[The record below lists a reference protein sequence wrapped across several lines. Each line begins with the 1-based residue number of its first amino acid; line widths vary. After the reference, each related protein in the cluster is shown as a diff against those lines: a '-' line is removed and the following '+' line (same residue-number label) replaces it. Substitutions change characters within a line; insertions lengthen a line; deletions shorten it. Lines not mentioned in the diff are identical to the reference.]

1 MIQLGIQLG
10 HLHPLFVHLPIG
22 IIMLAFLIEV
32 YGSFIAK
39 KSFDEV
45 IEFTLLVAGA
55 TALLSLGTGW
65 LLGEESG
72 YDEDALFLHRWMAV
86 AFTITTILL
95 YLVKRS
101 KRNGMNKT
109 YIPLFLVVLGLI
121 SLTGHFG
128 GNMTHGEDYLFVE
141 EKEEIVIT
149 NVQEAQVYAQI
160 IHPILDD
167 KCMSCHNARKAKGGL
182 VMSSPNELIKGG
194 DHGGLLDTL
203 SGSTSSLFLDRV
215 HLPKENED
223 HMPPK
228 GKVQLTD
235 NEKALLEWW
244 VENNHCFDCRVLE
257 MSTEERM
264 ASVLTSLEQDT
275 SAIAVLSKEA
285 EEVPKDWLQGMR
297 NAGIH
302 IQTLSG
308 KNYLL
313 AVNLSGMDSITKDQL
328 QALEDYAL
336 NIVELDL
343 GFSNFNDEL
352 MSYIRP
358 FKNLLKLKLQGTI
371 VTDAIGKDLVDFEL
385 LESLNLYE
393 TSVSDKLLQELKS
406 NKKLQNIYLW
416 KTDVTDDGLAQLQ
429 QNLPNLT
436 IQQLG
441 ADLFEATV
449 LDPPTI
455 LSDASFFSD
464 SLVLTIESLFEGT
477 DIYYTLNGDVPTSFS
492 TKYEDNIVLDNTT
505 SVKAIAVKKDWEPS
519 FITERTFIKNN
530 IAYTDV
536 KLLST
541 PNEKYKGQ
549 KGKTLIDQK
558 RGSLN
563 FVDGNWLGFEGKHL
577 NAILEL
583 KEQNTISKVSVGALS
598 APASWIFY
606 PTAIIISSSKDGVNF
621 KEIGRKNMG
630 IESPNAEVKLT
641 FFEMEFTPTDAK
653 YVKLQIQSP
662 IKNPDWHTNPGGK
675 SWIFIDEIVLN

>member
-1 MIQLGIQLG
+1 MIQLGIQIG

-22 IIMLAFLIEV
+22 IILLTFLLEV
-32 YGSFIAK
+32 YSRFIAK

-45 IEFTLLVAGA
+45 IEFTLLVAGV

-72 YDEDALFLHRWMAV
+72 YDEDSIFLHRWMAV

-101 KRNGMNKT
+101 KRNGVNKT
-109 YIPLFLVVLGLI
+109 YIPLFLIVLGLI

-141 EKEEIVIT
+141 EKKEIVIT

-160 IHPILDD
+160 IQPILND
-167 KCMSCHNARKAKGGL
+167 KCMSCHNASKAKGGL
-182 VMSSPNELIKGG
+182 VMSSPNEMIKGG
-194 DHGGLLDTL
+194 DNGRLLDTL
-203 SGSTSSLFLDRV
+203 SGSTGSLFLERV
-215 HLPKENED
+215 HLPIENED

-244 VENNHCFDCRVLE
+244 MENNHCFDCRVMEL
-257 MSTEERM
+257 STEERM
-264 ASVLTSLEQDT
+264 AAVLTSLEQDT
-275 SAIAVLSKEA
+275 STIAVLSKEA
-285 EEVPKDWLQGMR
+285 KEVPKDWLQGMR
-297 NAGIH
+297 NAGIP

-308 KNYLL
+308 KNQLL
-313 AVNLSGMDSITKDQL
+313 AVNLAGIDSITKDQL
-328 QALEDYAL
+328 EALEEYAP
-336 NIVELDL
+336 NIVEIDL

-358 FKNLLKLKLQGTI
+358 FKNLLKLKLQNTK
-371 VTDAIGKDLVDFEL
+371 VTDAIGKYLVDFEL
-385 LESLNLYE
+385 LESLNLYG
-393 TSVSDKLLQELKS
+393 TSVTDKLIQELKR

-416 KTDVTDDGLAQLQ
+416 KTDVTDDGLVQLQ
-429 QNLPNLT
+429 RNLPNLT
-436 IQQLG
+436 IQQLE

-449 LDPPTI
+449 LDSPTI

-464 SLVLTIESLFEGT
+464 SLVLTIENLFEGT
-477 DIYYTLNGDVPTSFS
+477 DIYYTLDGSVPNSSS
-492 TKYEDNIVLDNTT
+492 TKYEANIILNTT
-505 SVKAIAVKKDWEPS
+505 ARVKAIAVKKDWEPS
-519 FITERTFIKNN
+519 FVTERTFIKNN
-530 IAYTDV
+530 IAYNDV
-536 KLLST
+536 NLLTT

-558 RGSLN
+558 RGSIN

-577 NAILEL
+577 NAIIEL
-583 KEQNTISKVSVGALS
+583 KEQNTISKVSIGALS

-606 PTAIIISSSKDGVNF
+606 PTAFVISSSNDGVNF
-621 KEIGRKNMG
+621 KEIGRKDMG
-630 IESPNAEVKLT
+630 IESPNAEVKLA
-641 FFEMEFTPTDAK
+641 FFDMEFTPTDAK

-662 IKNPDWHTNPGGK
+662 LKNPDWHTNPGGK
-675 SWIFIDEIVLN
+675 SWIFIDEVVLN

>member
-1 MIQLGIQLG
+1 MIQLGIQIG

-22 IIMLAFLIEV
+22 IILLTFLLEV
-32 YGSFIAK
+32 YSRFIAK
-39 KSFDEV
+39 KPFDEV
-45 IEFTLLVAGA
+45 IEFTLLVAGV

-86 AFTITTILL
+86 AFTITTLLL

-101 KRNGMNKT
+101 KRNGVNKT
-109 YIPLFLVVLGLI
+109 YIPLFLIVLGLI

-141 EKEEIVIT
+141 EKKEIVIT

-160 IHPILDD
+160 IQPILDD
-167 KCMSCHNARKAKGGL
+167 KCMSCHNASKSKGGL
-182 VMSSPNELIKGG
+182 VMSSPNEMIKGG
-194 DHGGLLDTL
+194 DNGRLLDTL
-203 SGSTSSLFLDRV
+203 SGSTGSLFLERV
-215 HLPKENED
+215 HLPIENED

-244 VENNHCFDCRVLE
+244 MENNHCFDCRVMELY
-257 MSTEERM
+257 TEERM
-264 ASVLTSLEQDT
+264 AAVLTSLEQDT

-285 EEVPKDWLQGMR
+285 KEVPKDWLQGMR
-297 NAGIH
+297 NAGIP

-308 KNYLL
+308 KNQLL
-313 AVNLSGMDSITKDQL
+313 AVNLAGIDSITKDQL
-328 QALEDYAL
+328 EALEEYAP
-336 NIVELDL
+336 NIVEIDL

-358 FKNLLKLKLQGTI
+358 FKNLLKLKLQNTK
-371 VTDAIGKDLVDFEL
+371 VTDAIGKYLVDFEL
-385 LESLNLYE
+385 LESLNLYG
-393 TSVSDKLLQELKS
+393 TSVTDKLIQELKR

-416 KTDVTDDGLAQLQ
+416 KTDVTDDGLVQLQ
-429 QNLPNLT
+429 RNLPNLT

-441 ADLFEATV
+441 ANLFEATV

-464 SLVLTIESLFEGT
+464 SLVLTIENLFEGT
-477 DIYYTLNGDVPTSFS
+477 DIYYTLDGSVPNSSS
-492 TKYEDNIVLDNTT
+492 TKYEANIILNTT
-505 SVKAIAVKKDWEPS
+505 ASVKAIAVKKDWEPS
-519 FITERTFIKNN
+519 FVTERTFIKNN

-536 KLLST
+536 NLLTT

-549 KGKTLIDQK
+549 KGNTLIDQK
-558 RGSLN
+558 RGSIN

-577 NAILEL
+577 NAIIEL
-583 KEQNTISKVSVGALS
+583 KEQNTISKVSIGALS

-606 PTAIIISSSKDGVNF
+606 PTAFVISSSNDGVNF
-621 KEIGRKNMG
+621 KEIGRKDMG

-641 FFEMEFTPTDAK
+641 FFDMEFTPTDAK

-662 IKNPDWHTNPGGK
+662 LKNPDWHTNPGGK
-675 SWIFIDEIVLN
+675 SWIFIDEVVLN

>member
-1 MIQLGIQLG
+1 MIQLGIQIG

-22 IIMLAFLIEV
+22 IILLTFLLEV
-32 YGSFIAK
+32 YSRFIAK

-45 IEFTLLVAGA
+45 IEFTLLVAGV

-86 AFTITTILL
+86 AFTITTLLL

-101 KRNGMNKT
+101 KRNGVNKT

-121 SLTGHFG
+121 SLTGHLG

-160 IHPILDD
+160 IQPILDD
-167 KCMSCHNARKAKGGL
+167 KCMSCHNASKAKGGL
-182 VMSSPNELIKGG
+182 VMSSPNEMIKGG
-194 DHGGLLDTL
+194 DNGRLLDTL
-203 SGSTSSLFLDRV
+203 SGSTGSLFLERV
-215 HLPKENED
+215 HLPIENED

-244 VENNHCFDCRVLE
+244 MENNHCFDCRVMEL
-257 MSTEERM
+257 STEERM
-264 ASVLTSLEQDT
+264 AAVLTSLEQDT
-275 SAIAVLSKEA
+275 STIAVLSKEA
-285 EEVPKDWLQGMR
+285 KEVPKDWLQGMR
-297 NAGIH
+297 NAGIP

-308 KNYLL
+308 KNQLL
-313 AVNLSGMDSITKDQL
+313 AVNLAGIDSITKDQL
-328 QALEDYAL
+328 EALEEYAP
-336 NIVELDL
+336 NIVEIDL

-358 FKNLLKLKLQGTI
+358 FRNLLKLKLQNTK
-371 VTDAIGKDLVDFEL
+371 VTDAIGKYLVDFEL
-385 LESLNLYE
+385 LESLNLYG
-393 TSVSDKLLQELKS
+393 TSVTDKLIQELKR

-416 KTDVTDDGLAQLQ
+416 KTDVTDDGLVLLQ
-429 QNLPNLT
+429 RNLPNLT
-436 IQQLG
+436 IQQLE

-464 SLVLTIESLFEGT
+464 SLVLTIENLFEGT
-477 DIYYTLNGDVPTSFS
+477 DIYYTFDGSVPNSSS
-492 TKYEDNIVLDNTT
+492 TKYEANIILNTT
-505 SVKAIAVKKDWEPS
+505 ARVKAIAVKKDWEPS
-519 FITERTFIKNN
+519 FVTERTFIKNN

-536 KLLST
+536 NLLTT

-558 RGSLN
+558 RGSIN

-577 NAILEL
+577 NAIIEL
-583 KEQNTISKVSVGALS
+583 KEQNTISKVSIGALS

-606 PTAIIISSSKDGVNF
+606 PTAFVISSSNDGVNF
-621 KEIGRKNMG
+621 KEIGRKDMG
-630 IESPNAEVKLT
+630 IESPNAEVKLA
-641 FFEMEFTPTDAK
+641 FFDMEFTPTDAK

-662 IKNPDWHTNPGGK
+662 LKNPDWHTNPGGK
-675 SWIFIDEIVLN
+675 SWIFIDEVVLN

>member
-1 MIQLGIQLG
+1 MIQLGIQIG

-22 IIMLAFLIEV
+22 IIMLAFLLEV
-32 YGSFIAK
+32 YGRFIAK

-45 IEFTLLVAGA
+45 IEFILLVAGS

-72 YDEDALFLHRWMAV
+72 YDDDALFLHRWMAV
-86 AFTITTILL
+86 AFTVTAIIL

-101 KRNGMNKT
+101 KRNWVSKT
-109 YIPLFLVVLGLI
+109 YIPLFLIVLGLI

-160 IHPILDD
+160 IEPILDD
-167 KCMSCHNARKAKGGL
+167 KCMSCHNASKAKGGL
-182 VMSSPNELIKGG
+182 VMSSPYELIKGG
-194 DHGGLLDTL
+194 DTGRFLDTL
-203 SGSTSSLFLDRV
+203 SGGTSSLFLERV
-215 HLPKENED
+215 HLPIENED

-244 VENNHCFDCRVLE
+244 MENNHCFDCKVMEL
-257 MSTEERM
+257 STEEKM
-264 ASVLTSLEQDT
+264 AAVLTSLEQDT

-285 EEVPKDWLQGMR
+285 IEVPKDWLQGLR
-297 NAGIH
+297 NAGIP
-302 IQTLSG
+302 IQTLSRQ
-308 KNYLL
+308 NQLL
-313 AVNLSGMDSITKDQL
+313 AVNLAGIDSITKDQL
-328 QALEDYAL
+328 QVLEEYAP
-336 NIVELDL
+336 NIVEIDL

-352 MSYIRP
+352 MSYIKP
-358 FKNLLKLKLQGTI
+358 FKNLLKLKLQGTN

-385 LESLNLYE
+385 LESLNLYG
-393 TSVSDKLLQELKS
+393 TSVTDKLAQKLKS
-406 NKKLQNIYLW
+406 NKRLQNIYLW
-416 KTDVTDDGLAQLQ
+416 KTEVTDDGLAQLQ
-429 QNLPNLT
+429 QNLPNLS

-464 SLVLTIESLFEGT
+464 SLELTIESLFEGT
-477 DIYYTLNGDVPTSFS
+477 DIYYTLDGSVPTTSS
-492 TKYEDNIVLDNTT
+492 TKYETPIILDNTA
-505 SVKAIAVKKDWEPS
+505 SVKVIAVKKDWEPS
-519 FITERTFIKNN
+519 FVTERTFIKNN

-536 KLLST
+536 QLLTT
-541 PNEKYKGQ
+541 PNEKYKGK

-563 FVDGNWLGFEGKHL
+563 FVDGNWLGFEGKPL
-577 NAILEL
+577 NAIIEL
-583 KEQNTISKVSVGALS
+583 KEKNIISKVSVGALS
-598 APASWIFY
+598 APSSWIFY
-606 PTAIIISSSKDGVNF
+606 PTAIVISSSKDGVNF

-641 FFEMEFTPTDAK
+641 FFDMEFTPTDAK
-653 YVKLQIQSP
+653 YVKLQVLSP
-662 IKNPDWHTNPGGK
+662 LKNPDWHPNPGGK
-675 SWIFIDEIVLN
+675 SWIFIDEVVLN

>member
-1 MIQLGIQLG
+1 MIQLGIQIG

-22 IIMLAFLIEV
+22 IILLTFLLEV
-32 YGSFIAK
+32 YSRFIAK

-45 IEFTLLVAGA
+45 IEFTLLVAGV

-65 LLGEESG
+65 LLSEESG

-86 AFTITTILL
+86 AFTITTLLL

-101 KRNGMNKT
+101 KRNGVNKT

-160 IHPILDD
+160 IQPILDD
-167 KCMSCHNARKAKGGL
+167 KCMSCHNASKAKGGL
-182 VMSSPNELIKGG
+182 VMSSPNEMIKGG
-194 DHGGLLDTL
+194 DNGRLLDTL
-203 SGSTSSLFLDRV
+203 SGSTGSLFLERV
-215 HLPKENED
+215 HLPIENED

-244 VENNHCFDCRVLE
+244 MENNHCFDCRVMEL
-257 MSTEERM
+257 STEERM
-264 ASVLTSLEQDT
+264 AAVLTSLEQDT
-275 SAIAVLSKEA
+275 STIAVLSKEA
-285 EEVPKDWLQGMR
+285 KEVPKDWLQGMR
-297 NAGIH
+297 NAGIP

-308 KNYLL
+308 KNQLL
-313 AVNLSGMDSITKDQL
+313 AVNLAGIDSITKDQL
-328 QALEDYAL
+328 KALEEYAP
-336 NIVELDL
+336 NIVEIDL

-358 FKNLLKLKLQGTI
+358 FRNLLKLKLQNTK
-371 VTDAIGKDLVDFEL
+371 VTDAIGKYLVDFEL
-385 LESLNLYE
+385 LESLNLYG
-393 TSVSDKLLQELKS
+393 TSVTDKLIQELKR

-416 KTDVTDDGLAQLQ
+416 KTDVTDDGLVLLQ
-429 QNLPNLT
+429 RNLPNLT
-436 IQQLG
+436 IQQLE

-464 SLVLTIESLFEGT
+464 SLVLTIENLFEGT
-477 DIYYTLNGDVPTSFS
+477 DIYYTLDGSVPNSSS
-492 TKYEDNIVLDNTT
+492 TKYEANIILNTT
-505 SVKAIAVKKDWEPS
+505 ARVKAIAVKKDWEPS
-519 FITERTFIKNN
+519 FVTERTFIKNN

-536 KLLST
+536 NLLTT

-558 RGSLN
+558 RGSIN

-577 NAILEL
+577 NAIIEL
-583 KEQNTISKVSVGALS
+583 KEQNTISKVSIGALS

-606 PTAIIISSSKDGVNF
+606 PTAFVISSSNDGVNF
-621 KEIGRKNMG
+621 KEIGRKDMG
-630 IESPNAEVKLT
+630 IESPNAEVKLA
-641 FFEMEFTPTDAK
+641 FFDMEFTPTDAK

-662 IKNPDWHTNPGGK
+662 LKNPDWHTNPGGK
-675 SWIFIDEIVLN
+675 SWIFIDEVVLN